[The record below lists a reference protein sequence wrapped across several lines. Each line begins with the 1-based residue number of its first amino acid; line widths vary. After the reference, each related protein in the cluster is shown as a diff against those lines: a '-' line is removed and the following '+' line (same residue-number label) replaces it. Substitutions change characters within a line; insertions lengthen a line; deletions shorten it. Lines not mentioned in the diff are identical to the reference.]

1 MVINCGYKLFNWMAY
16 HHYEYRNCH
25 YFIWISLIISQ
36 NGKYLFSYQHTVL
49 VLVTEE
55 NDDSDNL
62 RYCKPTF
69 ICDREIVM
77 RFARAWSSRIH
88 ISCCRS
94 VLKCV
99 CYIYYFQDNLNLES
113 RKNILSPAN
122 REIKLSQKSWFTVS
136 VCSVWNVFLHFYSNV
151 LSQLKLQNLS
161 VSY

>member
-1 MVINCGYKLFNWMAY
+1 MVTNCGYKLFIWMAY

-69 ICDREIVM
+69 ICDQEIFMVIANSY
-77 RFARAWSSRIH
+77 FLLQISSQM
-88 ISCCRS
+88 C
-94 VLKCV
+94 LL
-99 CYIYYFQDNLNLES
+99 YYFQDNLNLDHKIS
-113 RKNILSPAN
+113 CRKLILSPAN
-122 REIKLSQKSWFTVS
+122 REIKLLRKSWFTVR
-136 VCSVWNVFLHFYSNV
+136 VCSVWHVFLHFYSNV
-151 LSQLKLQNLS
+151 LSQLKL
-161 VSY
+161 

>member
-62 RYCKPTF
+62 RYCKPIF
-69 ICDREIVM
+69 ICDQEIFM
-77 RFARAWSSRIH
+77 RFARAWFFLLQISSQM
-88 ISCCRS
+88 C
-94 VLKCV
+94 LL
-99 CYIYYFQDNLNLES
+99 YYFQDNLNLDHENKSPQTHFISCKS
-113 RKNILSPAN
+113 RNKVVAK
-122 REIKLSQKSWFTVS
+122 KLV
-136 VCSVWNVFLHFYSNV
+136 YSKR
-151 LSQLKLQNLS
+151 L
-161 VSY
+161 

>member
-1 MVINCGYKLFNWMAY
+1 MAY

-49 VLVTEE
+49 VFVTEE

-69 ICDREIVM
+69 ICDLEIFM
-77 RFARAWSSRIH
+77 RFARAWLLRIH

-99 CYIYYFQDNLNLES
+99 CYIIFNLNLDHKIS
-113 RKNILSPAN
+113 RRKPILSPAN
-122 REIKLSQKSWFTVS
+122 REIKLLRNSWFTVS
-136 VCSVWNVFLHFYSNV
+136 VCSVWHVFLHFYSNV
-151 LSQLKLQNLS
+151 LSQLNLQNLS